1 MEQTSDMG
9 PSHFVQDRQSRLQ
22 ENEWKTQ
29 QKTNTSAEW
38 WDEPKDKPR
47 QLRSQAVSQYLED
60 TWDCVGLLASQLF
73 TTDGFLQQWNETRH
87 ESCVCHRDSMAIP
100 PATGTPRAAHLES
113 NEDTGFSTELLLS
126 QGFFPESE
134 KKPWKVIVFA
144 LKIKIPWKLIVLYSC
159 FHSVRMSDLGRAR
172 KMGLL
177 NECSSLH
184 YWESIGKNLL
194 SDPFN

>member
-1 MEQTSDMG
+1 MAQHCQTHISD
-9 PSHFVQDRQSRLQ
+9 SHTHMDGLVAGSSMTNICNAQVSRGLLPWNKFLPWHLHTWCSNRQSRLQ
-22 ENEWKTQ
+22 ENEQKMR

-87 ESCVCHRDSMAIP
+87 ESCACHGDSVSIP
-100 PATGTPRAAHLES
+100 PGTPHAAHLES

-126 QGFFPESE
+126 HGFFPESE
-134 KKPWKVIVFA
+134 KQTWKG
-144 LKIKIPWKLIVLYSC
+144 S
-159 FHSVRMSDLGRAR
+159 
-172 KMGLL
+172 LL
-177 NECSSLH
+177 
-184 YWESIGKNLL
+184 LL
-194 SDPFN
+194 L